1 MRAAVGMQA
10 HCKPP
15 ENVWTVRV
23 TYMYIRCRSR
33 DYSKEGNGERGRVGQ
48 GEGGG
53 REEGGRREGGR
64 EEGREEEGKE
74 EEGRREG
81 VARRLMV
88 LPMETVRPHVHACT
102 HLLVQGRASWQ
113 AVQQLL
119 GVLVGGVQ

>member
-23 TYMYIRCRSR
+23 TYIRCRSR

-53 REEGGRREGGR
+53 IEGGGREEGGRREGGR
-64 EEGREEEGKE
+64 REGGREGGREEEGKE
-74 EEGRREG
+74 EGGRREG

-88 LPMETVRPHVHACT
+88 LLMETVRPHVHACT
-102 HLLVQGRASWQ
+102 HLLV
-113 AVQQLL
+113 
-119 GVLVGGVQ
+119 